1 MIEAAK
7 QLFAKT
13 AEEMRAQMPDASPVA
28 IASAIAIKAIAEL
41 AEAGPAIAQEIQSDA
56 ARYRWWVDPAHDIP
70 SSVFYSGKAVVD
82 AYIDGELAIANRKHG
97 ETAR

>member
-41 AEAGPAIAQEIQSDA
+41 AEAAGPAIAQEIQSDA
-56 ARYRWWVDPAHDIP
+56 ARYRWWVDPSHDIP
-70 SSVFYSGKAVVD
+70 SSVLYSGKAVVD
-82 AYIDGELAIANRKHG
+82 AYIDGELAAAKKR
-97 ETAR
+97 ESA